1 MDRNHNHTSIFPSTL
16 VGEGQG
22 ERGAHTHTFFRIVSL
37 AIFLLSLHATPAL
50 SDDAPREFSRTG
62 DEARYL
68 ALIEEMR
75 CVKCQNQNLKDSS
88 APIAAD
94 LRDEIYRMIE
104 AGEDDAAIVR
114 FLVDRYGDFV
124 LYRPP
129 LKSSTW
135 LLWFGPFVLFAGAVV
150 VVGYIA
156 RRRQAPAPILTEAE
170 QGKLREL
177 LNRRDGES

>member
-1 MDRNHNHTSIFPSTL
+1 MQASP
-16 VGEGQG
+16 GG
-22 ERGAHTHTFFRIVSL
+22 RGLHTHTFFRIVSQ
-37 AIFLLSLHATPAL
+37 AILLLCLHSMPAL
-50 SDDAPREFSRTG
+50 ADDAPREFSRAG

-68 ALIEEMR
+68 ALIEELR
-75 CVKCQNQNLKDSS
+75 CVKCQNQNLKDST
-88 APIAAD
+88 AGIAAD
-94 LRDEIYRMIE
+94 LRDEIYRMME
-104 AGEDDAAIVR
+104 EGMDDAAIVR

-135 LLWFGPFVLFAGAVV
+135 LLWFGPFVLFAGAVII
-150 VVGYIA
+150 VGYIA
-156 RRRQAPAPILTEAE
+156 RRRRASAPVLTEAE

>member
-1 MDRNHNHTSIFPSTL
+1 MPRWIILSM
-16 VGEGQG
+16 
-22 ERGAHTHTFFRIVSL
+22 
-37 AIFLLSLHATPAL
+37 LLCLHAAPAL
-50 SDDAPREFSRTG
+50 SDDAPREFNRAG

-68 ALIEEMR
+68 ALIEELR
-75 CVKCQNQNLKDSS
+75 CVKCQNQNLKDSA

-94 LRDEIYRMIE
+94 LRDEIYKMIE
-104 AGEDDAAIVR
+104 AGQDDATIVR

-135 LLWFGPFVLFAGAVV
+135 LLWFGPFVLLAGAVIV
-150 VVGYIA
+150 LGYIA
-156 RRRQAPAPILTEAE
+156 RRRHAPAPVLTEAE

-177 LNRRDGES
+177 LGRRDGES